1 MSLRSFFGLFLGGRF
16 TQVLLLIYFTTIW
29 SVYQLSFTDKETVG
43 IHELLCTSVMKSDV
57 DVRKDLFEN
66 IVLAGG
72 STLFAGNTSPFVR
85 ITLYLI

>member
-1 MSLRSFFGLFLGGRF
+1 MFCLFLGGRF
-16 TQVLLLIYFTTIW
+16 TQVLLFNIFYNDLV
-29 SVYQLSFTDKETVG
+29 SVYLLSFTDKETVG

-72 STLFAGNTSPFVR
+72 STLFAGKATPFVL